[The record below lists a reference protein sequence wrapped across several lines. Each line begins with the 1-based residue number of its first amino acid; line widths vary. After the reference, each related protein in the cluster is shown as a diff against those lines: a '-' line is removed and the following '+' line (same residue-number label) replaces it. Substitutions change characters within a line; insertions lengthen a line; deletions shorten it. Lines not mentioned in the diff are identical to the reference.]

1 MEKFLERY
9 ILPRLN
15 LPGEFYPTF
24 RVNSYL
30 SETVAKI
37 AEEGTHPNAFMRSS
51 SPWYQNQT
59 NILQEKKLQA
69 NIPDGHRH
77 KNPQQNPSKPNQ
89 ALC

>member
-51 SPWYQNQT
+51 SP
-59 NILQEKKLQA
+59 
-69 NIPDGHRH
+69 
-77 KNPQQNPSKPNQ
+77 
-89 ALC
+89 